1 MPVTSVPVG
10 LPTFVPDMIRFKVR
24 YPLRWLLLIF
34 GAMALICLLLP
45 RGASAAESRPSFWL
59 NLLQT
64 GQALIFHVAFL
75 YVSLNVFYQLI
86 TSRSRLGAFLGF
98 SGKIILLSF
107 AYHTL
112 LYGLLPVSLGE
123 VYTSLPDLLCTTMQH
138 MLPMLIISF
147 IFAYLTNVR
156 EALIQRRIWEAQKLQ
171 LEMEKAQANFN
182 FLKAQINP
190 HFLHNT
196 LNFFYAKSLPYSEEL
211 SEGILTLS
219 DIMRYAL
226 SEHTRQDG
234 KALLTDEVE
243 HVYNVI
249 KIHQMRFDNRL
260 QVRFEVNGVL
270 EGVLIVPFV
279 LITLVENAFKHGDLN
294 DPSHP
299 LEIRLQVADGRL
311 TFFCRNKK
319 KNGPKQLTTGIGL
332 DNIKKRLELAYGE
345 HFQFLVTDQTHFY
358 AVELQVD
365 GL

>member
-1 MPVTSVPVG
+1 
-10 LPTFVPDMIRFKVR
+10 
-24 YPLRWLLLIF
+24 
-34 GAMALICLLLP
+34 MAIICLLLP
-45 RGASAAESRPSFWL
+45 YRATADGGAPPFWL

-64 GQALIFHVAFL
+64 GQALFFHIAFL
-75 YVSLNVFYQLI
+75 YLSLNIFYQLI
-86 TSRSRLGAFLGF
+86 TGRKRLGAYLRFI
-98 SGKIILLSF
+98 GKIILLSF
-107 AYHTL
+107 AYHGV
-112 LYGLLPVSLGE
+112 LYSFLPVAIGE
-123 VYTSLPDLLCTTMQH
+123 TYSSLPDLWCTTMQH
-138 MLPMLIISF
+138 MLPMLILSF

-243 HVYNVI
+243 HVNNVI
-249 KIHQMRFDNRL
+249 KIHQMRFDHRL
-260 QVRFEVNGVL
+260 QVQFEVSGL
-270 EGVLIVPFV
+270 LDGVLIVPFV

-299 LEIRLQVADGRL
+299 LEIRLQATDGRL
-311 TFFCRNKK
+311 VFYCRNKK

-332 DNIKKRLELAYGE
+332 ENIKKRLELAYGE
-345 HFQFLVTDQTHFY
+345 RFRLMVADQTDFY
-358 AVELQVD
+358 AVELQID